1 MKTFVKG
8 DTEHIVY
15 ESVGDFFRNT
25 DPQNPP
31 STMNSNNS
39 SLYEDIKGSTSDSWR
54 FGDDK
59 RRTDFYHNRFDP
71 TKGKTKCLEKVKKT
85 MADKQYKKL
94 IEQARTYRK
103 RIQYEDHGFRL
114 NVAKAISGEDRIF
127 GVYKNARKATVK
139 IAINI
144 SGSCSVSDS
153 AFANIAATAIPTIYA
168 LEQAGIC
175 TEVWYCEFSTGVFK
189 GVSEKHAAFQV
200 KMKSA
205 QERFSWTTFAPVFC
219 LGSFR
224 ESFFLSAVYSEHRAC
239 SGLGRPMDSSDIK
252 NHDNY
257 GYDAVIG
264 LNAVGPVSQV
274 NSIFEQLH
282 KTKS

>member
-1 MKTFVKG
+1 MKTIVKG
-8 DTEHIVY
+8 DTEFYMY

-25 DPQNPP
+25 DPENPP
-31 STMNSNNS
+31 ATMNESNQGTYSEIKSNKS
-39 SLYEDIKGSTSDSWR
+39 STWR
-54 FGDDK
+54 YGDDQNRNK
-59 RRTDFYHNRFDP
+59 FYVNRFSP
-71 TKGKTKCLEKVKKT
+71 EKGKNKCIEKVRKT
-85 MADKQYKKL
+85 MADKEYKKL
-94 IEQARTYRK
+94 IQQARTYRK
-103 RIQYEDHGFRL
+103 RIEFSDHGFRL
-114 NVAKAISGEDRIF
+114 NVSKAISGEDRYF

-144 SGSCSVSDS
+144 SGSCSVSDE

-189 GVSEKHAAFQV
+189 GVKEQHAAFQV

-224 ESFFLSAVYSEHRAC
+224 ESFFLSAVYSENRVC
-239 SGLGRPMDSSDIK
+239 SGLGTPMNQSTIEAH
-252 NHDNY
+252 NNY
-257 GYDAVIG
+257 GFDSVIG
-264 LNAVGPVSQV
+264 LNAVGPVKQV
-274 NSIFEQLH
+274 NTLFEKIH
-282 KTKS
+282 KSKS

>member
-8 DTEHIVY
+8 DTEHILY

-25 DPQNPP
+25 DPQNPLP
-31 STMNSNNS
+31 TMNPANGSM
-39 SLYEDIKGSTSDSWR
+39 YEEIKNSTSDSWR

-59 RRTDFYHNRFDP
+59 RRDTFYHNRFDP
-71 TKGKTKCLEKVKKT
+71 TKGKTKCIAQVKKT
-85 MADKQYKKL
+85 MADKEYKKL
-94 IEQARTYRK
+94 IQQARTYRK

-153 AFANIAATAIPTIYA
+153 AFANIASTAIPTIYA

-175 TEVWYCEFSTGVFK
+175 TEVWYCEFSSGVFK
-189 GVSEKHAAFQV
+189 GVKENHTAFQV

-224 ESFFLSAVYSEHRAC
+224 ESLFLSAVYSEHKVS
-239 SGLGRPMDSSDIK
+239 SGLGRPMDSSTIK
-252 NHDNY
+252 DHDNY

>member
-15 ESVGDFFRNT
+15 ESVGDFFRLT
-25 DPQNPP
+25 DPNNPP
-31 STMNSNNS
+31 STMHSANS
-39 SLYEDIKGSTSDSWR
+39 SMHSEIKGSVYETWR
-54 FGDDK
+54 FGDDESRDK
-59 RRTDFYHNRFDP
+59 FYENRFEP
-71 TKGKTKCLEKVKKT
+71 TKGKTKCYDQVKKT
-85 MADKQYKKL
+85 MADKEYKKL
-94 IEQARTYRK
+94 ITQARTYRK

-144 SGSCSVSDS
+144 SGSCSVSDE
-153 AFANIAATAIPTIYA
+153 AFAKIAATAIPTIYA

-189 GVSEKHAAFQV
+189 RVKEKHTAFQV

-224 ESFFLSAVYSEHRAC
+224 ESFFLSAIYSEHQVT
-239 SGLGRPMDSSDIK
+239 SGLGRPMDGSEIK
-252 NHDNY
+252 AKDNY
-257 GYDAVIG
+257 GFDAVIG

>member
-1 MKTFVKG
+1 MKTLVKG
-8 DTEHIVY
+8 DTEFYMY

-25 DPQNPP
+25 DPENPLP
-31 STMNSNNS
+31 TMHSNNGGM
-39 SLYEDIKGSTSDSWR
+39 LREIKGDPSGSWR
-54 FGDDK
+54 YGDD
-59 RRTDFYHNRFDP
+59 RSRTKFYENRFNPD
-71 TKGKTKCLEKVKKT
+71 KGKKKCVEKVKKT
-85 MADKQYKKL
+85 MADKEYKKL
-94 IEQARTYRK
+94 IQQARTYRK
-103 RIQYEDHGFRL
+103 RIEFSDHGFRL
-114 NVAKAISGEDRIF
+114 NVSKAISGEDRYF

-144 SGSCSVSDS
+144 SGSCSVSDE

-175 TEVWYCEFSTGVFK
+175 TEVWYCEFSSGVFI
-189 GVSEKHAAFQV
+189 GVKEKHALFQV

-224 ESFFLSAVYSEHRAC
+224 ESFFLSAVYSENKVS
-239 SGLGRPMDSSDIK
+239 SGLGTPMNQSTIEA
-252 NHDNY
+252 HDNY

-264 LNAVGPVSQV
+264 LNAVGPVKQV
-274 NSIFEQLH
+274 NSIFE
-282 KTKS
+282 KIIKNKS

>member
-25 DPQNPP
+25 DPHNPLP
-31 STMNSNNS
+31 TMNSDNTG
-39 SLYEDIKGSTSDSWR
+39 LYEDIKSSSRDSWR

-59 RRTDFYHNRFDP
+59 SREKFYDNRFNP
-71 TKGKTKCLEKVKKT
+71 TKGKNKCYEQVKKT

-103 RIQYEDHGFRL
+103 RITFEDHGFRL
-114 NVAKAISGEDRIF
+114 NVAKALSGEDRIF

-144 SGSCSVSDS
+144 SGSCSVSDE
-153 AFANIAATAIPTIYA
+153 AFAKIASTAIPTIYA

-175 TEVWYCEFSTGVFK
+175 TEVWYCEFSSGVFK

-224 ESFFLSAVYSEHRAC
+224 ESFFLSAIYSEHKAC
-239 SGLGRPMDSSDIK
+239 SGLGRPMDASVIK
-252 NHDNY
+252 EKDNY

-264 LNAVGPVSQV
+264 LNAVGPVTQV